1 MLWKTCFTLNHGLSF
16 HTWLCQDY
24 RYELQWRQYL
34 SGNWQL
40 LPLDS
45 SPFCTPSIRKWLHS
59 AVGWE
64 ERGHSSI
71 TARRTGR
78 LDFELT
84 GLETSHWYF
93 PASSLQTGSMLSW
106 HFEGESVILSVS
118 CRLCLLESQRMETP
132 GSAEKQVKTTE
143 LCTLTVV
150 SVTRTK
156 GHETGSVKKQRRGQ
170 NNSSPSESSMI
181 PSIVHT

>member
-1 MLWKTCFTLNHGLSF
+1 
-16 HTWLCQDY
+16 
-24 RYELQWRQYL
+24 
-34 SGNWQL
+34 
-40 LPLDS
+40 
-45 SPFCTPSIRKWLHS
+45 
-59 AVGWE
+59 
-64 ERGHSSI
+64 
-71 TARRTGR
+71 
-78 LDFELT
+78 
-84 GLETSHWYF
+84 
-93 PASSLQTGSMLSW
+93 
-106 HFEGESVILSVS
+106 
-118 CRLCLLESQRMETP
+118 METP

>member
-1 MLWKTCFTLNHGLSF
+1 M
-16 HTWLCQDY
+16 
-24 RYELQWRQYL
+24 
-34 SGNWQL
+34 SGNWQF
-40 LPLDS
+40 LPLNS
-45 SPFCTPSIRKWLHS
+45 SPFCTPSIRKWPHT
-59 AVGWE
+59 AVD
-64 ERGHSSI
+64 ERREVGHSSI
-71 TARRTGR
+71 TDRQTGR

-106 HFEGESVILSVS
+106 HFDGESVILSVS
-118 CRLCLLESQRMETP
+118 CRLCLLKSQRMETP